1 MKLFQWK
8 KAGIGQVTKP
18 MKIIYTNKITL
29 LQLRNKHLLSQVLFL
44 CRKLSR
50 KRFSEDTLD
59 KYNRIIA
66 NSKAKEWEEKMK
78 KIVEL

>member
-1 MKLFQWK
+1 M
-8 KAGIGQVTKP
+8 
-18 MKIIYTNKITL
+18 
-29 LQLRNKHLLSQVLFL
+29 LFL

-78 KIVEL
+78 NIVEL

>member
-1 MKLFQWK
+1 M
-8 KAGIGQVTKP
+8 
-18 MKIIYTNKITL
+18 
-29 LQLRNKHLLSQVLFL
+29 LFL

-66 NSKAKEWEEKMK
+66 NTKVKGRENKKASRVVNKCRNVKNESCRQIVK
-78 KIVEL
+78 KNGILEQ